1 MFPQPDMREQA
12 GVSELIAVAAIP
24 LGEHACAAGS
34 PVPGK
39 AGGGPPDVDP
49 ARSAR

>member
-1 MFPQPDMREQA
+1 MWA
-12 GVSELIAVAAIP
+12 GSELVAVATIA
-24 LGEHACAAGS
+24 LVEQVRAAEG